1 MKNMNGSARVG
12 HPGHP
17 GGHPS
22 GGGGLLSSG
31 SYHSVQH
38 HDLVNGN
45 YSTTINV
52 AHNRNGNGGGLRQPG
67 QGATG
72 GRGEMNGGGGGGT
85 WRDSQN
91 FEIPL
96 PFGYHM
102 DLDFVR
108 FCSEDTMI
116 TEETLD
122 RFVSPDRS

>member
-1 MKNMNGSARVG
+1 MKNMNGSARVVPG

-17 GGHPS
+17 GG
-22 GGGGLLSSG
+22 GGGGLLSG

-52 AHNRNGNGGGLRQPG
+52 AHNRNGGGLRQPG
-67 QGATG
+67 QGASG
-72 GRGEMNGGGGGGT
+72 GRGEMNGNAGGGT

-122 RFVSPDRS
+122 RFVSPPR